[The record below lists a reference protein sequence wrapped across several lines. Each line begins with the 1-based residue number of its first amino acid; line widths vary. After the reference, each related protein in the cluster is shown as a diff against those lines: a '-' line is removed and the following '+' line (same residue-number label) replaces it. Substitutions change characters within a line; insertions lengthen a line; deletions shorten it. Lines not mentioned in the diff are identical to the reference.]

1 MGIYVANTHAENA
14 VSIDHRHDF
23 VVRGDNSSALSY
35 QKSNDAA
42 AVPKAA
48 KRQLADHA
56 RMAKKSIVFDYP
68 S

>member
-1 MGIYVANTHAENA
+1 MGICVANAHAEDA
-14 VSIDHRHDF
+14 ESIDHRHDF

-35 QKSNDAA
+35 QKSNNAA

-56 RMAKKSIVFDYP
+56 RMAK
-68 S
+68 